1 MCHPLLGMYEV
12 IADALR
18 SQWLAVVFAVG
29 ARQADS
35 ISSRGHFFSTF
46 VLLIGALQ
54 VMYIVSEHVFHSTG
68 GAQPYRFGGLLW
80 FVGAVMALSGA
91 VVAFMLSR
99 TIKSW
104 SDTEFLGNVL
114 EPTQIVSLTAMFL
127 LGAGLVRLVARYHTP
142 ASEHVGVLA
151 REVCNVGI
159 K

>member
-1 MCHPLLGMYEV
+1 MYEV

-18 SQWLAVVFAVG
+18 SQWLAIVFAVG

-46 VLLIGALQ
+46 VVLIGALQ
-54 VMYIVSEHVFHSTG
+54 VMYIVSEHVFHTSG
-68 GAQPYRFGGLLW
+68 GAQPYRFGGLIW
-80 FVGAVMALSGA
+80 FIGAVMALSGA

-114 EPTQIVSLTAMFL
+114 DSRQLVSLSAVFL
-127 LGAGLVRLVARYHTP
+127 LGAGFIRLVARYHAP

-151 REVCNVGI
+151 RAICDAGI